1 MSRVALATETH
12 STTIID
18 NLYKLTNHPVHFQ
31 EEESWNPTA
40 LIPFCEFGKDMS
52 VMGIKTDQF
61 DVPLCNSFRPKVV
74 MDQLCY
80 QVDPNIYKDRIDLN
94 GELSI
99 SLFIHYN
106 EDRQFEESKYL
117 DHSIII
123 DTIGQIKRNLGV
135 INIVLYYSSLEIKVT
150 EAILVKC
157 PQGIHHNRFFYDIR
171 CGR

>member
-1 MSRVALATETH
+1 MSAMGAKIDHIDAPVCTSFKAK
-12 STTIID
+12 II
-18 NLYKLTNHPVHFQ
+18 
-31 EEESWNPTA
+31 
-40 LIPFCEFGKDMS
+40 
-52 VMGIKTDQF
+52 
-61 DVPLCNSFRPKVV
+61 R
-74 MDQLCY
+74 DQLCY
-80 QVDPNIYKDRIDLN
+80 QVDPNKYKDKIDLN

-106 EDRQFEESKYL
+106 EDRQFEESKYQ

-123 DTIGQIKRNLGV
+123 DTIGQIKRNFGV

-157 PQGIHHNRFFYDIR
+157 PQGIHRNRFFYDIR

>member
-1 MSRVALATETH
+1 
-12 STTIID
+12 
-18 NLYKLTNHPVHFQ
+18 
-31 EEESWNPTA
+31 
-40 LIPFCEFGKDMS
+40 
-52 VMGIKTDQF
+52 MGIKTDQF

-106 EDRQFEESKYL
+106 EDRQFEESKYM

-123 DTIGQIKRNLGV
+123 DTIGQIKRNLEE
-135 INIVLYYSSLEIKVT
+135 INLVLQF
-150 EAILVKC
+150 
-157 PQGIHHNRFFYDIR
+157 PWN
-171 CGR
+171 